1 MPDLDTVKEVRAL
14 EHIFICRENCRVL
27 HCTNTNRGG
36 TSLHLC
42 TENCP
47 MLNCSR
53 RRMRV
58 QYLRQAKWAKLL
70 VASALVLYWC
80 LSKLGNYQC

>member
-1 MPDLDTVKEVRAL
+1 MPDLDTVKKVRAL

-42 TENCP
+42 TENYFKSS
-47 MLNCSR
+47 N
-53 RRMRV
+53 
-58 QYLRQAKWAKLL
+58 
-70 VASALVLYWC
+70 
-80 LSKLGNYQC
+80 